1 MGVACANL
9 RLLRVYCR
17 RLLEAIASRLEAI
30 TTRSKDATRVEAV
43 SAAASICENRP
54 GTARNGIWSMR
65 VLGAP
70 VSGREM

>member
-43 SAAASICENRP
+43 SAAASI
-54 GTARNGIWSMR
+54 
-65 VLGAP
+65 
-70 VSGREM
+70 